1 MALVYLGQEDVDQ
14 FIQDDLELA
23 TPIEDEVKL
32 EQFAKNYVFGKLQ
45 DVYDITG
52 WDDASSTPSLVLT
65 MMAMYFVGRIYVRNN
80 TTREDEVASYGR
92 YLMSEVDKLIDDLLN
107 DRIELLEQ
115 DSVLTDDERTATSFQ
130 DSEAV
135 FTMDIVI

>member
-1 MALVYLGQEDVDQ
+1 RRE
-14 FIQDDLELA
+14 
-23 TPIEDEVKL
+23 
-32 EQFAKNYVFGKLQ
+32 

-92 YLMSEVDKLIDDLLN
+92 YLMSEVNKLIDDLLN

-115 DSVLTDDERTATSFQ
+115 DSVLTDDERTATSFH

>member
-92 YLMSEVDKLIDDLLN
+92 YLMSEVNKLIDDLLN